1 MKLEHIHNI
10 YFVGIGGIGMS
21 ALAKY
26 FMSCGKTVAGY
37 DRTPSAVTLELE
49 SMGITIDY
57 QNTHNY
63 GYQNADLVVFTP
75 AVSQDSPI
83 RKQLRNTNI
92 PQLKRAAV
100 LGMITENKNTLAVAG
115 THGKTTTAAILTQLI
130 HTVYGSVTG
139 FIGGKSANFNN
150 NFIYNEKAEFTVVEA
165 DEYDR
170 SFLQLKPNHAII
182 TSVDADH
189 LDIYKTAAEMRRGF
203 HEFADLVSDHLLISD
218 EAAAT
223 LQLPNKH
230 FTYGFG
236 PTADYKID
244 SLRIVEGKNVFNLHT
259 PQGIIKNLTS
269 SLAGKHN
276 VENAAA
282 AVALC
287 HIINPEHITAVKEG
301 LAKFRGVQ
309 RRFELIIKGEKG
321 IYIDDYAHHPKELE
335 AAISA
340 AKMMY
345 PKKQITVVFQP
356 HLFSR
361 TADFMDEFATVL
373 ATTDKTYMLDIYPAR
388 EKPIHGVSSSV
399 LTKKINNIASG
410 KAVLVTMEE
419 LIPILQKNTPPL
431 LLTLGAGN
439 IADLR
444 EPIKK
449 EVYS

>member
-1 MKLEHIHNI
+1 MKLEHVHNI

-26 FMSCGKTVAGY
+26 FMNCGKTVAGY

-49 SMGITIDY
+49 SMGVTIDY
-57 QNTHNY
+57 QSTHNY
-63 GYQNADLVVFTP
+63 GYQNADLIVYTP
-75 AVSQDSPI
+75 AVSEDTPI
-83 RKQLRNTNI
+83 RKQLRNTTI

-100 LGMITENKNTLAVAG
+100 LGMITANQNTLAVAG

-130 HTVYGSVTG
+130 HSIYGSVTG
-139 FIGGKSANFNN
+139 FIGGKSTNFDN
-150 NFIYNEKAEFTVVEA
+150 NFIYHENAQFTVVEA

-170 SFLQLKPNHAII
+170 SFLQLKPNHAIV

-189 LDIYKTAAEMRRGF
+189 LDIYKTAAEMRRSF
-203 HEFADLVSDHLLISD
+203 HEFTNLVSDNLLISD

-223 LQLPNKH
+223 LQLPKKH
-230 FTYGFG
+230 FTYGFSSS
-236 PTADYKID
+236 ADYKID
-244 SLRIVEGKNVFNLHT
+244 SLRIVDGKNVFNLQT
-259 PQGIIKNLTS
+259 PNGIIKNLTS

-282 AVALC
+282 AIALC
-287 HIINPEHITAVKEG
+287 HMINPEDITAAKKG
-301 LAKFRGVQ
+301 LSQFQGVQ
-309 RRFELIIKGEKG
+309 RRFELIIKSEKG
-321 IYIDDYAHHPKELE
+321 VYIDDYAHHPKELE

-345 PKKQITVVFQP
+345 PKKQVTVVFQP

-361 TADFMDEFATVL
+361 TADFMDDFAHVL
-373 ATTDKTYMLDIYPAR
+373 TTADKTYMLDIYPAR

-410 KAVLVTMEE
+410 KAVLITKEE

-431 LLTLGAGN
+431 LLTLGAGD